1 MKKIVLLAAAVFM
14 IAINSKAQNSETD
27 ARENFVIGFKV
38 GTNYS
43 NVYDEQGED
52 FVADSK
58 FGLAAGGFMSIP
70 LGKYL
75 GVQPEVLFSQK
86 GFEGTGTILGSGY
99 SFTRTTNFIDVPL
112 FISLK
117 PSEFINI
124 LAGPQYSFL
133 MKQTDVFANGVTTI
147 EQEKEFENEDIRK
160 NTLGFVIGADINLEH
175 MVLSARSGWDV
186 RNNHSDGSSST
197 PRYKNMWYQVTIG
210 YRIFDF
216 D

>member
-14 IAINSKAQNSETD
+14 IAFNSKAQNSETD

-186 RNNHSDGSSST
+186 RNNHSDGLN
-197 PRYKNMWYQVTIG
+197 KLAVG
-210 YRIFDF
+210 GGFDGS
-216 D
+216 